1 MNEIDIL
8 NKIPK
13 KKDLAK
19 KARYQSVTFQLKEE
33 EHKYLKN
40 FCILHDISQSA
51 LVREVLINFLEELD
65 KNVKEE
71 LKKND
76 D

>member
-19 KARYQSVTFQLKEE
+19 RATWRTVSFRLRDEE
-33 EHKYLKN
+33 FRYLKN
-40 FCILHDISQSA
+40 FCKLHDIRQGV
-51 LVREVLINFLEELD
+51 LVREVLINFLTELD
-65 KNVKEE
+65 KNERGAT
-71 LKKND
+71 
-76 D
+76 

>member
-1 MNEIDIL
+1 MNKIDIL

-19 KARYQSVTFQLKEE
+19 KSRYHSVTFQLTEQ

-40 FCILHDISQSA
+40 FCILHDISQGA
-51 LVREVLINFLEELD
+51 LVREVLINFLTNLD
-65 KNVKEE
+65 KEE
-71 LKKND
+71 RSND

>member
-8 NKIPK
+8 QNIPK

-40 FCILHDISQSA
+40 FCELHDISQSS
-51 LVREVLINFLEELD
+51 LVREVLINFLTNLD
-65 KNVKEE
+65 KEE
-71 LKKND
+71 RSND